1 MSQTIFITGAS
12 SGLGEAAVNIFAKN
26 GWTVFATMR
35 NPEQH
40 TSFSKLA
47 NVHLLK
53 LDVDDVG
60 QIAKVVAEAERISPI
75 DVLFNNAGYAL
86 AGPLEGMSD
95 EQLEQQISTNFL
107 GTLRLTR
114 ACLPGFRSRNAG
126 IIINTT
132 SLGAYIPN
140 PMLAVYGATKA
151 ALESWT
157 EGMYF
162 ELASFGIVMKTI
174 IPGLMNTNFSQSA
187 QLAAH
192 PAYQDQV
199 EKVLAAFSSAEA
211 TLSADNPVDVAA
223 IVFEAAT
230 DNKKQLHYFAG
241 KDATTK
247 SAWLEQEGKDAVISA
262 TEKLFFG

>member
-12 SGLGEAAVNIFAKN
+12 SGLGEATVNIFAKN

-35 NPEQH
+35 APEKC
-40 TSFSKLA
+40 KLFTGMD

-53 LDVDDVG
+53 LDVDNAD
-60 QIAKVVAEAERISPI
+60 QILEVVAEAERISPI

-107 GTLRLTR
+107 GNLRLTR
-114 ACLPGFRSRNAG
+114 ACLPWFRSRASG

-162 ELASFGIVMKTI
+162 ELSGFGIVMKTI
-174 IPGLMNTNFSQSA
+174 VPGFMNTNFSASA
-187 QLAAH
+187 QFSTH
-192 PAYQDQV
+192 PAYQAQV
-199 EKVLAAFSSAEA
+199 DKVLMAFSSAEIA
-211 TLSADNPVDVAA
+211 ETADSPADVAA
-223 IVFEAAT
+223 VVFEAAT

-241 KDATTK
+241 KDATTQ
-247 SAWLEQEGKDAVISA
+247 SAWLDKEGKEAVILA
-262 TEKLFFG
+262 TEKYFFG